1 MELMDV
7 IEKRRTVRDFLDRPV
22 PQGVIEKALTA
33 GLMAPSY
40 NHQKQVC
47 FTLVR
52 DHGLRLGLIA
62 AEGMKDEVSER
73 FRETL
78 KREYEKLAQ
87 QMYMDAIPKQNKM
100 IRYAPELLVVSYK
113 PKKAFADSRT
123 PADQNC
129 HAAVWACIQNILLS
143 LAEDDV
149 YGTTMVPDNTA
160 AMKEVL
166 GMPHELE
173 IAVLL
178 PFGYKS
184 PDALIIPQKNV
195 SVSEVLR
202 IDRWEQSN
210 K

>member
-1 MELMDV
+1 MEA

-22 PQGVIEKALTA
+22 PQSVIEKALYA
-33 GLMAPSY
+33 GLKAPSY
-40 NHQKQVC
+40 NHQKQVY

-52 DHGLRLGLIA
+52 DPKLRLGLIA
-62 AEGMKDEVSER
+62 AEGMKDEVSKT

-78 KREYEKLAQ
+78 KREYEQLAQ
-87 QMYMDAIPKQNKM
+87 KMYMDAIPKQNRM
-100 IRYAPELLVVSYK
+100 IRYAPELLLVSYM

-129 HAAVWACIQNILLS
+129 HAAVWMCIENILLS
-143 LAEDDV
+143 LAEDGV

-166 GMPHELE
+166 GMPQELE

-184 PDALIIPQKNV
+184 PDAKIIPQKEV
-195 SVSEVLR
+195 SVSEALH
-202 IDRWEQSN
+202 IDRW
-210 K
+210 